1 MAKMSQSNS
10 SDYYQDDDSQFLE
23 ALGKAVLAGDLP
35 QEVDE
40 EPERTTS
47 QEFELPPATQKRKWI
62 DVQEEDTIPDSTPPA
77 GQAADDDTYRA
88 SRFEGFGDYMRRKR
102 AKLQI
107 QNSEIAGESYER
119 LNNQIF
125 KGLSIYVSRP
135 TYHPFCSHDLV
146 R

>member
-1 MAKMSQSNS
+1 MSQSNS

-35 QEVDE
+35 QEVE
-40 EPERTTS
+40 AERTTF

-62 DVQEEDTIPDSTPPA
+62 DVQEEVTILDSSPPD
-77 GQAADDDTYRA
+77 GKAADHDTYRA
-88 SRFEGFGDYMRRKR
+88 SRFGGFGEYMRRKR

-107 QNSEIAGESYER
+107 QNSEIAGNSNER
-119 LNNQIF
+119 LNDQIF
-125 KGLSIYVSRP
+125 KGLSVYVSRP
-135 TYHPFCSHDLV
+135 TYHSFCSHNLV